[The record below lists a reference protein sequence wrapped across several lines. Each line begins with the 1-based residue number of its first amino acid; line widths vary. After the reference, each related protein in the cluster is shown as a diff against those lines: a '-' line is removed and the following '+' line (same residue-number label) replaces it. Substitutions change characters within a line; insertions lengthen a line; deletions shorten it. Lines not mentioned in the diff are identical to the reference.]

1 MTRGEAFGSGGGAW
15 IGRLA
20 EWIGRHWL
28 RVWLIGIGAY
38 VVGAVAAPALAWL
51 GAERMSSVL
60 YVLYRPMCHQL
71 PHHSW
76 FLFGPHA
83 HYDWPA
89 LQPFTTAPLGR
100 PLLSFHQPVR
110 DPAVGY
116 QVAVCVRDVATF
128 SALFAAS
135 VGIAV
140 ARRGVGRLRPLP
152 GALYALAL
160 VPIGLD
166 GLTQLVGWREST
178 PLLRTLT
185 GALFGAATAAFVLPL
200 LDAALN
206 EVRPVDPT
214 HHEAGRTDDSSADT
228 EASASVSNRQRE

>member
-1 MTRGEAFGSGGGAW
+1 MRGGDAFGSGGGAW
-15 IGRLA
+15 IGRVA
-20 EWIGRHWL
+20 DWIGRHWL
-28 RVWLIGIGAY
+28 GIWLIGVGTY
-38 VVGAVAAPALAWL
+38 VAGAVAAPVLAWL

-83 HYDWPA
+83 HYSWPE

-100 PLLSFHQPVR
+100 PLMSFHQPVR
-110 DPAVGY
+110 DSAVGY

-135 VGIAV
+135 VGLAM
-140 ARRGVGRLRPLP
+140 ARRGIGRLRPLP
-152 GALYALAL
+152 GAFYALAL

-206 EVRPVDPT
+206 EVKPV
-214 HHEAGRTDDSSADT
+214 EATGNPVGPLDDGAADT
-228 EASASVSNRQRE
+228 DAPARANNL